1 MEKPVESCRGGS
13 CIFSKEHRIYPAVD
27 GEKLKVFNRE
37 VYILPSTF
45 VGQRG
50 KFGSRNKTTESN

>member
-13 CIFSKEHRIYPAVD
+13 CIFSKEHRIYPAFD

-37 VYILPSTF
+37 VYILYLW
-45 VGQRG
+45 GREGNLEEEQQ
-50 KFGSRNKTTESN
+50 KETEIVQ